1 MLSTT
6 HGWIGDEPGNLACH
20 HSICNRNGLH
30 LQEVSMKQEKQDY
43 LNGYELSKL
52 HDFIKANGDMH
63 EHGSVPKHL
72 SYWAEKGYIAGIDER
87 EFKRDLILYF

>member
-1 MLSTT
+1 
-6 HGWIGDEPGNLACH
+6 
-20 HSICNRNGLH
+20 
-30 LQEVSMKQEKQDY
+30 MKQEKQDY

-72 SYWAEKGYIAGIDER
+72 SYWAEKGSLKGI
-87 EFKRDLILYF
+87 

>member
-1 MLSTT
+1 
-6 HGWIGDEPGNLACH
+6 
-20 HSICNRNGLH
+20 
-30 LQEVSMKQEKQDY
+30 MKQEKQDY

-87 EFKRDLILYF
+87 EFKRDLILYFLKFDNCHLIHAINEQRSSMHAQFDNE

>member
-1 MLSTT
+1 
-6 HGWIGDEPGNLACH
+6 
-20 HSICNRNGLH
+20 
-30 LQEVSMKQEKQDY
+30 MKHEKQDY

-52 HDFIKANGDMH
+52 HGFIKSNGDRH

-87 EFKRDLILYF
+87 VFKEMKGFYYGA